1 MTLEIILAFINYFG
15 SGRLASRK
23 QTNKQLKKPKQ
34 NKMEKKK
41 PYQKKKYQ
49 LGVNIPVMYLR
60 LMH

>member
-41 PYQKKKYQ
+41 PNQKKKYQ